1 MTAGRDLT
9 FWLGLPALRDNALWR
24 MARRLQAPV
33 LISANALSRWRT
45 DSIGL
50 RLWSGFETRWLHLV
64 AQHSVALDSA
74 GFVAASRYNGFP
86 WDIDEYLDLA
96 ASAPW
101 LWWASMDW
109 CVEPEIAHNED
120 VVLDRISGTV
130 RLNVQCF
137 NGADRRG
144 IADRFVPVIQGWH
157 PEHYLRC
164 LERMPFAL
172 DFPLVGVGSMCRR
185 HVDGEY
191 GIHNVLDVLDRAF
204 DGSETRFHLFGLK
217 SQGMSAARSHP
228 RVASCDSQ
236 AYGVAAR
243 QEALKLQC
251 GKPDTLV
258 AGVMERW
265 IKQQYAWASK
275 DFSSRPPAQWQPRTS
290 RPAAS
295 LMEARVASSM
305 EDLRTLHE
313 AGEIE
318 WSQVSPLTAFQM
330 AFMDDEPDDVGDNTP
345 GKRLRFE

>member
-1 MTAGRDLT
+1 MTADRQPT
-9 FWLGLPALRDNALWR
+9 FLLGLPALRDGALWR
-24 MARRLQAPV
+24 TARRLGAPV

-45 DSIGL
+45 DIIGL

-74 GFVAASRYNGFP
+74 GFVAASRYNGLP
-86 WDIDEYLDLA
+86 WEVDDYLDLA

-109 CVEPEIAHNED
+109 CVEPEIAHAED
-120 VVLDRISGTV
+120 AVLDRISGTV
-130 RLNVQCF
+130 RLNVQCL

-191 GIHNVLDVLDRAF
+191 GILHVLDVLDRAF
-204 DGSETRFHLFGLK
+204 SGSETRFHLFGLK
-217 SQGMSAARSHP
+217 SQGMSAARSHS

-243 QEALKLQC
+243 QKALKLRC

-265 IKQQYAWASK
+265 FEQQYAWVSK
-275 DFSSRPPAQWQPRTS
+275 DFPSRSPATWQPRST

-295 LMEARVASSM
+295 LLEARVASAM

-318 WSQVSPLTAFQM
+318 WSDLSSLTAYHM
-330 AFMDDEPDDVGDNTP
+330 AFLDDDSDCHDADSLTV
-345 GKRLRFE
+345 